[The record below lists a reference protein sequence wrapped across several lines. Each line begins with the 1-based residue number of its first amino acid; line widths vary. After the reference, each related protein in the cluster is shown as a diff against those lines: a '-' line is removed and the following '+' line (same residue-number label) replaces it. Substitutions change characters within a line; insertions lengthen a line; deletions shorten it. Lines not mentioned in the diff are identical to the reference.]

1 MQDNWNETL
10 PIGKKGEKH
19 FLSYE
24 AYILLRRAKLN
35 ITDIRSTNREGEF
48 LLPDGSLLEVK
59 TDGRG
64 NMLKTKNLF
73 VEIKHKTHAGWYHHC
88 KQNGVAHM
96 IFEVF
101 RKKEKLHPAFV
112 LYLPFGELVQL
123 IETEGKNFKQTMDGM
138 GLLVPLERVFDA
150 CPGALSISAVN
161 PKAFKEGLFNEALE
175 GAQELAAKNKY
186 VLKPDNPLNL
196 IQYCQ

>member
-1 MQDNWNETL
+1 MQDDWNKTL
-10 PIGKKGEKH
+10 PIGEKGENH

-24 AYILLRRAKLN
+24 SYILLRRAKLN
-35 ITDIRSTNREGEF
+35 ITDTRSINREGEF

-59 TDGRG
+59 TDGHG

-73 VEIKHKTHAGWYHHC
+73 VEIKHKKHAGWYHHC
-88 KQNGVAHM
+88 KQNGVAHL

-101 RKKEKLHPAFV
+101 RKKEEIHPAFV
-112 LYLPFGELVQL
+112 LYLPFDELVQL
-123 IETEGKNFKQTMDGM
+123 IEMEGESFNRTRDGM
-138 GLLVPLERVFDA
+138 GLLVPLKRVFAA

-161 PKAFKEGLFNEALE
+161 PEVSEKDLFKEALE
-175 GAQELAAKNKY
+175 DAQEWAAENGY
-186 VLKPDNPLNL
+186 VLKQDDPRSL